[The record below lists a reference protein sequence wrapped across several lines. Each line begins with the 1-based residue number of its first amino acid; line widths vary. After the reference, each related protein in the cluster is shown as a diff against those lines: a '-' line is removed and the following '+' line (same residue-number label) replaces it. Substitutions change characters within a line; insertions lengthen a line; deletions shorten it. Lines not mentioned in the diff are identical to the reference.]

1 MGRYRLRPP
10 RFSPAHRHEQRWW
23 PVRAVREAIA
33 PLTVRDFRHYYFGH
47 TASTFGDA
55 LTPLAIAF
63 AVLHLT
69 GSPADLGIVILST
82 RIPIIA
88 LSLLGG
94 ALGDRFSRR
103 NVMLV
108 ADLMRFLAQGA
119 TATLLLSGTAR
130 IWMIVVLQLIAGMG
144 SALFNPASV
153 GLVVS
158 LAGKERVQEAN
169 SLLSMSRSITSILAL
184 SVAGAMA
191 ATIGPGWA
199 ILIDAATF
207 LVSAAFLSRL
217 PRAVATQRPAASTG
231 LLASIKGGLAEVTRR
246 SWLLVSVI
254 HVALTNLI
262 VVAPFLVLGPY
273 VADEH
278 LGGAPAWS
286 AIGIA
291 YAVGGLAGGFA
302 AVRWK
307 PSRPVGATLAVF
319 LLMTPLPAL
328 LAVPAPLWLLLP
340 AALLAGVEVV
350 IYNVLQTTVIQRH
363 VPDHLIARASSVVT
377 LGSLA
382 AAPLGMG
389 LAGPAALVFGSG
401 TVLVA
406 GAVLAV
412 LVTVTAL
419 LVPSVWQIKD
429 GPGKDE
435 QAESAEPAHTDAD
448 GATLAPKT

>member
-1 MGRYRLRPP
+1 M
-10 RFSPAHRHEQRWW
+10 
-23 PVRAVREAIA
+23 RAIREAIA
-33 PLTVRDFRHYYFGH
+33 PLTVRDFRRYYFGH

-69 GSPADLGIVILST
+69 GSPADLGIVVLST

-119 TATLLLSGTAR
+119 TAALLLSGTAR

-158 LAGKERVQEAN
+158 LVGKERVQEAN
-169 SLLSMSRSITSILAL
+169 SLLSMSRSITSMLAL
-184 SVAGAMA
+184 SVAGALV

-207 LVSAAFLSRL
+207 LVSAVFLSRL
-217 PRAVATQRPAASTG
+217 PRALAVQRPAASTG
-231 LLASIKGGLAEVTRR
+231 LLAGIKGGLAEVTRR
-246 SWLLVSVI
+246 SWLLTSVI

-291 YAVGGLAGGFA
+291 YALGGLSGGFVA
-302 AVRWK
+302 ARWK

-319 LLMTPLPAL
+319 LLITPLPAL
-328 LAVPAPLWLLLP
+328 LAVPATLWLLM
-340 AALLAGVEVV
+340 AAAFLAGLELV
-350 IYNVLQTTVIQRH
+350 IYNVLQTSTVQRH
-363 VPDHLIARASSVVT
+363 VPEHLIARASSVVT

-389 LAGPAALVFGSG
+389 LAGPAAQVFGSG
-401 TVLVA
+401 TVLAA
-406 GAVLAV
+406 GAVLAT
-412 LVTVTAL
+412 LITVTAL
-419 LVPSVWQIKD
+419 FVPSVWQIQD
-429 GPGKDE
+429 GPGEDR
-435 QAESAEPAHTDAD
+435 QAEPVEPAQADAD
-448 GATLAPKT
+448 GATVASGA